1 MPDVRLFFVNIIGLL
16 AFKSTSA
23 TRWYINPPVAEV
35 AAVRER

>member
-1 MPDVRLFFVNIIGLL
+1 MSDVRLVFVDIIGLL
-16 AFKSTSA
+16 TFKSTSA